1 MNIIDIALLLI
12 VGISVIFAVYR
23 GFLASLLATIACLLS
38 LVAALYA
45 GPKLA
50 ESLARNEGVNDLM
63 ITFTDAGSLIGD
75 SQLANTPISMIGEG
89 TLDNILNTL
98 SLPDALSDLLRQ
110 NVRNEA
116 FADRGLST
124 INAYISA
131 TIVSVMLR
139 AACFLICFFLG
150 FLVLHIL
157 INLIDHVFYFPVL
170 KHLNG
175 LASGVLGAL
184 RGAMI
189 VYALL
194 ILFPMLR
201 SAIPYEPVE
210 QIIGQSRLLPL
221 LFSNT
226 LFQRVIGM

>member
-1 MNIIDIALLLI
+1 MNIIDIVLLLI

-23 GFLASLLATIACLLS
+23 GFLAALLGTLACLIS

-50 ESLARNEGVNDLM
+50 ETLSRNEGVTDLM
-63 ITFTDAGSLIGD
+63 ITYTDASSLIGD
-75 SQLANTPISMIGEG
+75 YQLANTPINVIGND
-89 TLDNILNTL
+89 TLENILRTI
-98 SLPDALSDLLRQ
+98 SLPDAVGDLLRQ
-110 NVRNEA
+110 NVRSAA

-139 AACFLICFFLG
+139 AACFLLCFFAG
-150 FLVLHIL
+150 FLILHIL

-175 LASGVLGAL
+175 LSAGVLGAL
-184 RGAMI
+184 RGGMI

-194 ILFPMLR
+194 ILAPLLR
-201 SAIPYEPVE
+201 AAFPYEPVE
-210 QIIGQSRLLPL
+210 QAIGQSRLLSL
-221 LFSNT
+221 LYSDT
-226 LFQRVIGM
+226 LFLRVIGM